1 MVAAGKPAS
10 LAGVVLAGGASPW
23 QGREKA
29 MKQVPGSPAPTTM
42 VEHVVSVVGE
52 RCQPVFVV
60 ASPGQSLPELPAQ
73 VVRDD
78 VRGHG
83 LLSAI
88 SRGLHA
94 AAEAGATWAFLC
106 SVDAAVLTVDVI
118 DALAAR
124 AAEVD
129 ADIVLP
135 WDGSNHYL
143 AAVYRT
149 ELARQ
154 VDDLVAA
161 GERNLPALIDRV
173 DSQRVVISDSR
184 PPADAKP
191 ATRPAQPAG
200 HRTLIHAERPC
211 RVFRI

>member
-1 MVAAGKPAS
+1 MAAAGKPAS
-10 LAGVVLAGGASPW
+10 LAGVVLAGGASLRN
-23 QGREKA
+23 GRDKA
-29 MKQVPGSPAPTTM
+29 LKAAPAGLSSSHGRTTM
-42 VEHVVSVVGE
+42 VEHVVSIVGQ
-52 RCQPVFVV
+52 RCEPVFVV
-60 ASPGQSLPELPAQ
+60 AAPGQSLPELPAQ

-78 VRGHG
+78 VRGVG
-83 LLSAI
+83 PLLAI
-88 SRGLHA
+88 ARGLHA
-94 AAEAGATWAFLC
+94 AAEAGAERAFLC
-106 SVDAAVLTVDVI
+106 SVDVPFLTADLI
-118 DALAAR
+118 DAVAAR

-154 VDDLVAA
+154 IDDLVAA

-191 ATRPAQPAG
+191 ATGLRSLLG
-200 HRTLIHAERPC
+200 IGR
-211 RVFRI
+211 

>member
-23 QGREKA
+23 QGRETA
-29 MKQVPGSPAPTTM
+29 MKQVPGSPVPTTM
-42 VEHVVSVVGE
+42 VEHAVSVVGE

-83 LLSAI
+83 LLPAI

-94 AAEAGATWAFLC
+94 AAESGATWAFLC
-106 SVDAAVLTVDVI
+106 SVDAAVLTADVI
-118 DALAAR
+118 DAVAAR

-154 VDDLVAA
+154 VDELVAA

-191 ATRPAQPAG
+191 ASGLRSLLG
-200 HRTLIHAERPC
+200 IGR
-211 RVFRI
+211 

>member
-10 LAGVVLAGGASPW
+10 LAGVVLAAGASPW

-29 MKQVPGSPAPTTM
+29 MKRAPGSPATTM
-42 VEHVVSVVGE
+42 VEHAVSVVGQ

-60 ASPGQSLPELPAQ
+60 SSPGQSLPDLPAQ

-94 AAEAGATWAFLC
+94 AADAGATSAFVC
-106 SVDAAVLTVDVI
+106 AVDATVLTADVI
-118 DALAAR
+118 DAVAAR

-149 ELARQ
+149 ELAGKI
-154 VDDLVAA
+154 DDLVAD

-173 DSQRVVISDSR
+173 E
-184 PPADAKP
+184 PYWAM
-191 ATRPAQPAG
+191 
-200 HRTLIHAERPC
+200 E
-211 RVFRI
+211 

>member
-10 LAGVVLAGGASPW
+10 LAGVVLAGGASLRN
-23 QGREKA
+23 GRDKA
-29 MKQVPGSPAPTTM
+29 LKAVPAGLSGSHGHTTM
-42 VEHVVSVVGE
+42 VEHVVSIVGQ
-52 RCQPVFVV
+52 RCEPVFVV
-60 ASPGQSLPELPAQ
+60 AAPGQSLPELPAQ

-78 VRGHG
+78 VRGVG
-83 LLSAI
+83 PLLAI
-88 SRGLHA
+88 ARGLHA
-94 AAEAGATWAFLC
+94 AAEAGAERAFLC
-106 SVDAAVLTVDVI
+106 SVDVPFLTADLI
-118 DALAAR
+118 DAVAAR

-154 VDDLVAA
+154 IDDLVAA

-173 DSQRVVISDSR
+173 DSQRVVISDSH
-184 PPADAKP
+184 PSADAKP
-191 ATRPAQPAG
+191 ASGLRSLLG
-200 HRTLIHAERPC
+200 IGR
-211 RVFRI
+211 

>member
-1 MVAAGKPAS
+1 MVAAAKPAS

-23 QGREKA
+23 QGRETA
-29 MKQVPGSPAPTTM
+29 MKQAPGSPVPTTM
-42 VEHVVSVVGE
+42 VEHAVSVVGE

-94 AAEAGATWAFLC
+94 AAESGATWAFLC
-106 SVDAAVLTVDVI
+106 SVDAAVLTADVI
-118 DALAAR
+118 DAVAAR

-149 ELARQ
+149 ELASQ
-154 VDDLVAA
+154 VDELVAA

-184 PPADAKP
+184 PPTDAKP
-191 ATRPAQPAG
+191 VNGLRSLLG
-200 HRTLIHAERPC
+200 IGR
-211 RVFRI
+211 

>member
-23 QGREKA
+23 QGRETA
-29 MKQVPGSPAPTTM
+29 MKQAPGSPVPTTM
-42 VEHVVSVVGE
+42 VEHAVRVVGE

-94 AAEAGATWAFLC
+94 AADAGATWAFLC
-106 SVDAAVLTVDVI
+106 SVDAAVLTADVI
-118 DALAAR
+118 DAVAAR

-154 VDDLVAA
+154 IDDLVAA

-184 PPADAKP
+184 LPADAKP
-191 ATRPAQPAG
+191 ATGLRSLLG
-200 HRTLIHAERPC
+200 IGR
-211 RVFRI
+211 

>member
-10 LAGVVLAGGASPW
+10 LAGVVLAGGSSPW
-23 QGREKA
+23 QGRENA
-29 MKQVPGSPAPTTM
+29 MKQVPGSSAPMTM
-42 VEHVVSVVGE
+42 VEHAVSVVGE

-60 ASPGQSLPELPAQ
+60 ASPGQSLPDLPAQ
-73 VVRDD
+73 VVRDG

-94 AAEAGATWAFLC
+94 AADTGATWAFLC

-191 ATRPAQPAG
+191 ATGLRSLLG
-200 HRTLIHAERPC
+200 IGR
-211 RVFRI
+211 

>member
-1 MVAAGKPAS
+1 MAAAAEPAS
-10 LAGVVLAGGASPW
+10 LAGVVLAGGASLRE
-23 QGREKA
+23 GRAKA
-29 MKQVPGSPAPTTM
+29 TKQVPAGLSGSQAPTTM
-42 VEHVVSVVGE
+42 VEHAVSIVGQ

-60 ASPGQSLPELPAQ
+60 AAPGQPLPKLPAH

-78 VRGHG
+78 VRGLG
-83 LLSAI
+83 PLLATA
-88 SRGLHA
+88 RGLHA
-94 AAEAGATWAFLC
+94 AAEAGAKRAFIC
-106 SVDAAVLTVDVI
+106 AVDVPFLTTDLI
-118 DALAAR
+118 DAVAAR

-135 WDGSNHYL
+135 WDGTNHYL

-149 ELARQ
+149 ELARL

-184 PPADAKP
+184 TCADAKP
-191 ATRPAQPAG
+191 ASGLRSLLG
-200 HRTLIHAERPC
+200 IGR
-211 RVFRI
+211 

>member
-1 MVAAGKPAS
+1 MAAAGKPAS
-10 LAGVVLAGGASPW
+10 LAGVVLAGGVSPW
-23 QGREKA
+23 EGRAKA
-29 MKQVPGSPAPTTM
+29 LKQVPGSHAPTTM
-42 VEHVVSVVGE
+42 VEHVVSVVGQ

-60 ASPGQSLPELPAQ
+60 ASPGQSLPELSAQ

-83 LLSAI
+83 QLSAI

-94 AAEAGATWAFLC
+94 AAEAGARRAFLC
-106 SVDAAVLTVDVI
+106 SVDASVLNADMI
-118 DALAAR
+118 DLLAAR

-149 ELARQ
+149 ELATQ
-154 VDDLVAA
+154 IDDLVAA
-161 GERNLPALIDRV
+161 GERNLPALIERA
-173 DSQRVVISDSR
+173 DSQRVVISGSP
-184 PPADAKP
+184 PPAAAKP
-191 ATRPAQPAG
+191 ASGLRSLLG
-200 HRTLIHAERPC
+200 IGR
-211 RVFRI
+211 

>member
-10 LAGVVLAGGASPW
+10 LAGVVLAGGSSPW
-23 QGREKA
+23 QGRENA
-29 MKQVPGSPAPTTM
+29 MKQVPGSSAPMTM
-42 VEHVVSVVGE
+42 VEHAVSVVGE

-60 ASPGQSLPELPAQ
+60 ASPGQSLPGLPAQ
-73 VVRDD
+73 VLRDD

-88 SRGLHA
+88 SRALHA
-94 AAEAGATWAFLC
+94 AAEGGATWAFLC
-106 SVDAAVLTVDVI
+106 SVDAAVLTADVI
-118 DALAAR
+118 DAVAAR
-124 AAEVD
+124 AVEVD

-143 AAVYRT
+143 AGVYRT

-161 GERNLPALIDRV
+161 GERNLPALIAPV

-191 ATRPAQPAG
+191 T
-200 HRTLIHAERPC
+200 
-211 RVFRI
+211 

>member
-1 MVAAGKPAS
+1 MAAAGKPAP

-23 QGREKA
+23 QGRETA
-29 MKQVPGSPAPTTM
+29 MKQAPGSPVPTTM
-42 VEHVVSVVGE
+42 VEHAVSVVGE

-94 AAEAGATWAFLC
+94 AAESGATWAFLC

-118 DALAAR
+118 DAVAAR

-149 ELARQ
+149 ELAGQ
-154 VDDLVAA
+154 IDDLVAA

-184 PPADAKP
+184 PPADPKP
-191 ATRPAQPAG
+191 ASGLRSLLG
-200 HRTLIHAERPC
+200 IGR
-211 RVFRI
+211 